1 MRKNYKLL
9 LSYDGSR
16 YYGWEHQPDTDTV
29 QGRLE
34 QAFSAVCRE
43 VPEINGAGRTDAG
56 VHARGMTANV
66 RLDTGYSVKELKKL
80 LNEALPEDIAVL
92 DIRIASD
99 KFHARYSAVGKTYRY
114 TCHYGDYRAVFDRKY
129 VYELDRI
136 PDLDK
141 MKKAAEKLTGKHDY
155 ASFCRQAASYPS
167 TVRIVDRIA
176 IEEKNGYITFTFHGT
191 GFMRNM
197 VRILVG
203 TLLEVGF
210 GRIAVEEVDEILS
223 AKNRELAGY
232 TVPACGLCLMKVDY

>member
-1 MRKNYKLL
+1 MRRNYKML

-34 QAFSAVCRE
+34 QAFFELFGE
-43 VPEINGAGRTDAG
+43 VPDINGAGRTDAG
-56 VHARGMTANV
+56 VHAKGMTANV
-66 RLDTGYSVKELKKL
+66 WLDTEYTANELRNG
-80 LNEALPEDIAVL
+80 LNKNLPEDIAVL
-92 DIRIASD
+92 EVRIASD

-114 TCHYGDYRAVFDRKY
+114 TCHCGEYRAVFDRKY

-136 PDLDK
+136 PDIDS
-141 MKKAAEKLTGKHDY
+141 MRKAAEVLTGKHDY
-155 ASFCRQAASYPS
+155 ASFCRQAAGYPS
-167 TVRIVDRIA
+167 TVRVVDVIA
-176 IEEKNGYITFTFHGT
+176 VEEKNGYITFTFHGT

-210 GRIAVEEVDEILS
+210 GKISVGEVEKILY
-223 AKNRELAGY
+223 AKNREAAGY
-232 TVPACGLCLMKVDY
+232 TAPACGLCLMKVDY